1 MQKYLLEK
9 SRIISQ
15 ASIERNYHVF
25 YYLLLGASEKERENN
40 FLLPSSC
47 YNYLNNRMS
56 NLENIDERYEFS
68 RLKQSMEMVG
78 FSYTK
83 QQRVFNV
90 LSAVMHIG
98 NVEFYVNKKGTH
110 YFDESVE
117 VQNIKVLGIISSLL
131 KVKEETLLVSL
142 TCKKVKAS
150 GETLIVKYKLQEA
163 AATRD
168 AIAKCLYIALFDWI
182 VLQV

>member
-9 SRIISQ
+9 SRITSQ

-25 YYLLLGASEKERENN
+25 YYLLLGANEKEREHH

-47 YNYLNNRMS
+47 YNYLNNKTS
-56 NLENIDERYEFS
+56 NLDNIDEQYEFS

-78 FSYTK
+78 FSDIK

-98 NVEFYVNKKGTH
+98 NVEFCANKKMTH
-110 YFDESVE
+110 YDENVV
-117 VQNIKVLGIISSLL
+117 VQNTKVLSIISSLL
-131 KVKEETLLVSL
+131 KVKQETLLNSL
-142 TCKKVKAS
+142 TCKRVKAS
-150 GETLIVKYKLQEA
+150 GETLIVSYKLQEA

-168 AIAKCLYIALFDWI
+168 AIAKCLYSALFNWI
-182 VLQV
+182 VLQVF